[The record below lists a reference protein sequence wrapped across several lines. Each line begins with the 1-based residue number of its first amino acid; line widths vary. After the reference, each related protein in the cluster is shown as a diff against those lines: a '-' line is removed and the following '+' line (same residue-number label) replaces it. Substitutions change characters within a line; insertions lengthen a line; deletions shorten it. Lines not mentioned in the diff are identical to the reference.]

1 MDTTVKTHDMT
12 NSDTGAGPAVEGL
25 QPFLHD
31 ACVTLYAPSFAISH
45 ADGQIGGGADGF
57 YHGDSRALARLT
69 VAADGVAIAPV
80 REAFEGADRAA
91 FRSVLRGLGEETP
104 DPAVTLHRRRHVTPG
119 HLEETLEVANA
130 GRQHVHVRLIVT
142 AGTDLA
148 PIERVKSGHAESPV
162 IANVTESGL
171 GWSRDD
177 FAVRLTSCPRPAAV
191 DPAAGTLAYDIELAP
206 GSAWTAELHCDA
218 AHEDGDQF
226 PAPPADSLPWRTP
239 VLRSADRRFDHWLSQ
254 SAADLDRLRLT
265 DPIDPADQFLAA
277 GAPWFLTLFGRD
289 ALWAARMLLPLG
301 TGLAAGTLR
310 TLARRQGTKSDRHT
324 EEQPGKILHEVR
336 RATQKF
342 NDNFSLP
349 PCYYGTVDAT
359 PLWIILLHDSWRWGL
374 APEQVEQ
381 LLPHAESALAWMRD
395 HGDAD
400 GDGFL
405 KYIDHTGRGLANQ
418 GWKDSGDA
426 IQYRDGR
433 LATSP
438 IALCEVQAYAYEAAR
453 GGAELLRAFGRPGA
467 DRWEEWAERLRDRFR
482 RYFWV
487 EDERGPYPAV
497 ALDGEKK
504 PVDSVTS
511 GFGHLL
517 GTGLLDHE
525 ESALLAARLSAPD
538 LDSGHGLRTLSSNSV
553 TYNPYGYHIGS
564 IWPHDTAIA
573 VHGLTRAGFPD
584 AAASLSEGL
593 LTASAAFDARLPELF
608 AGHGAATD
616 TRPSPY
622 PASCRPQAWAAAS
635 SVMILQSVLG
645 LSADVPGGILTVA
658 PGFAEAYRP
667 LKVEGLAVA
676 DGRLDIAVDADGTA
690 HIEAPKG
697 LVVRRQH
704 TTPR

>member
-1 MDTTVKTHDMT
+1 MHTTVKTQVIT
-12 NSDTGAGPAVEGL
+12 NSETGAGPSAEGL

-31 ACVTLYAPSFAISH
+31 ACVTLYAPSFVISR
-45 ADGQIGGGADGF
+45 ADGQLDGAADGF
-57 YHGDSRALARLT
+57 YHGDSRALSRLT
-69 VAADGVAIAPV
+69 VAADGIVLAPV
-80 REAFEGADRAA
+80 GGGLEGADRAA
-91 FRSVLRGLGEETP
+91 FRSVLRGLGEDTP
-104 DPAVTLHRRRHVTPG
+104 DPAVTLHRRRRVTSG
-119 HLEETLEVANA
+119 HLEETLDVANA
-130 GRQHVHVRLIVT
+130 GQQHVRVRLIVT

-148 PIERVKSGHAESPV
+148 PIERVKSGHAQALV
-162 IANVTESGL
+162 AANAAEGGL
-171 GWSRDD
+171 GWSKDT
-177 FAVRLTSCPRPAAV
+177 FAVRLTGSPEPAAV
-191 DPAAGTLAYDIELAP
+191 DPAAGRLEYGIELAP
-206 GSAWTAELHCDA
+206 GASWSAVLRCDA
-218 AHEDGDQF
+218 VHEDGDQF

-239 VLRSADRRFDHWLSQ
+239 RLRSADRRFDHWLSR

-265 DPIDPADQFLAA
+265 DPENPADQFLAA

-289 ALWAARMLLPLG
+289 SLWAARMLLPLG

-310 TLARRQGTKSDRHT
+310 TLARRQGTKSDQST

-336 RATQKF
+336 RATQDF
-342 NDNFSLP
+342 HENFSLP

-359 PLWIILLHDSWRWGL
+359 PLWVTLLHDSWRWGL

-395 HGDAD
+395 QGDAD

-418 GWKDSGDA
+418 GWKDSGDS
-426 IQYRDGR
+426 IRYSDGR
-433 LATSP
+433 IAASP
-438 IALCEVQAYAYEAAR
+438 ISLCEVQAYAYEAAR
-453 GGAELLRAFGRPGA
+453 GGADLLRAFGRPGA

-482 RYFWV
+482 RHFWV

-497 ALDGEKK
+497 ALDGDKR

-538 LDSGHGLRTLSSNSV
+538 LDSGHGLRTLSSDSV
-553 TYNPYGYHIGS
+553 AYNPYGYHIGS

-573 VHGLTRAGFPD
+573 VHGLARAGFPQE
-584 AAASLSEGL
+584 AASLSEGL
-593 LTASAAFDARLPELF
+593 LNSSAAFDGRLPELF
-608 AGHGAATD
+608 AGHGSATD
-616 TRPSPY
+616 ARPSPY

-635 SVMILQSVLG
+635 SVMVLQSVLG
-645 LSADVPGGILTVA
+645 LSADVPGGTLTVA

-667 LKVEGLAVA
+667 LKVEGLDVA
-676 DGRLDIAVDADGTA
+676 GGRLDITVDADGTA
-690 HIEAPKG
+690 HIDAPEG
-697 LVVRRQH
+697 LAVRRQYPA
-704 TTPR
+704 PR

>member
-12 NSDTGAGPAVEGL
+12 NSDTGPGPSAEGL

-45 ADGQIGGGADGF
+45 ADGQIDGSADGF

-69 VAADGVAIAPV
+69 VAADGIAIAPV
-80 REAFEGADRAA
+80 RGAVEGADRAA
-91 FRSVLRGLGEETP
+91 FRGVLRGLGEETP
-104 DPAVTLHRRRHVTPG
+104 DPAVTLLRRRRVTPG
-119 HLEETLEVANA
+119 RLEETLEVANA
-130 GRQHVHVRLIVT
+130 GRQNVRFRLIVT

-148 PIERVKSGHAESPV
+148 AMERVKSGRAQSPV
-162 IANVTESGL
+162 SATATESGL
-171 GWSRDD
+171 DWSQDT
-177 FAVRLTSCPRPAAV
+177 FAVRLTSSPEPATV
-191 DPAAGTLAYDIELAP
+191 DPAAGRLEYDIELTP
-206 GSAWTAELHCDA
+206 RSSWTAVLRCDA

-239 VLRSADRRFDHWLSQ
+239 VLRSADRRFDQWLSQ

-265 DPIDPADQFLAA
+265 DPDKPADQFLAA

-289 ALWAARMLLPLG
+289 SLWAARMLLPLG
-301 TGLAAGTLR
+301 TDLAAGTLR
-310 TLARRQGTKSDRHT
+310 TLARRQGTKSDQDT

-336 RATQKF
+336 RATQNF
-342 NDNFSLP
+342 NENFSLP

-359 PLWIILLHDSWRWGL
+359 PLWITLLHDSWRWGL

-405 KYIDHTGRGLANQ
+405 KYIDRTGRGLANQ
-418 GWKDSGDA
+418 GWKDSGDS
-426 IQYRDGR
+426 IRYRDGR
-433 LATSP
+433 FATSP

-453 GGAELLRAFGRPGA
+453 GGADLLRAFGRPGA
-467 DRWEEWAERLRDRFR
+467 DQWEEWAERLRDRFR
-482 RYFWV
+482 SHFWV

-497 ALDGEKK
+497 ALDGDKK

-511 GFGHLL
+511 GFGQLL
-517 GTGLLDHE
+517 GTGLLNHE
-525 ESALLAARLSAPD
+525 ESALLAARLGAPD
-538 LDSGHGLRTLSSNSV
+538 LDSGHGLRTLSSDSV
-553 TYNPYGYHIGS
+553 AYNPYGYHIGS

-573 VHGLTRAGFPD
+573 VHGLVRAGFPET
-584 AAASLSEGL
+584 AASLSGGL
-593 LTASAAFDARLPELF
+593 LTASAGFDGRLPELF

-635 SVMILQSVLG
+635 SVMILQSMLG
-645 LSADVPGGILTVA
+645 LSADAPSGTLTVA
-658 PGFAEAYRP
+658 PGFAEEYRP
-667 LKVEGLAVA
+667 LKVEGLDIAG
-676 DGRLDIAVDADGTA
+676 GRLDISIDADGTA
-690 HIEAPKG
+690 HIEAPNG
-697 LVVRRQH
+697 LVVKREH
-704 TTPR
+704 MTPR